1 MPKMF
6 RVCAPPRSSMHSI
19 KGLYGTAHKS
29 YRYVLY
35 PAVLDIVASAPY
47 VKMFLCRLHFL

>member
-1 MPKMF
+1 
-6 RVCAPPRSSMHSI
+6 MHSI

-35 PAVLDIVASAPY
+35 LAAWDIVASAPY
-47 VKMFLCRLHFL
+47 VIFFLHRLHFL

>member
-35 PAVLDIVASAPY
+35 LAAWDIVASAPY
-47 VKMFLCRLHFL
+47 VIFFLHRLHFL